1 MGELNI
7 YETESIIN
15 QELNVTYTPNSSV
28 KGYTYEVLKDGE
40 RYGIYKISTNRK
52 SEITLNESGN
62 YQIKITNYLANNKTS
77 NIESGTYKLDLDAP
91 YIISEDSKTVY
102 QLKKG
107 ENYTTDKSELD
118 IRAYDTL
125 DGDITSK
132 MKCNFDEVDFSITGI
147 QTLTC
152 TVSDNAGNIGTK
164 NIAINV
170 IENTNKGINAI
181 QIIFLA
187 VLLSIVVK
195 IIRFRHSYSL
205 EKRINRYSLEPLKDK
220 KTSLFEHFH
229 VIYKKILVFISNILK
244 KSVFL
249 TNYSQRY
256 EKYTILYKDYYDNG
270 LEIVANKFMVGILFI
285 VVAIFAKIFRYEMI
299 SSYECII
306 PFIFGFYLSDIIYI
320 SKYKIYR
327 NKLENDLLQAI
338 TVMNNAFKSGRSITQ
353 AVELVSTELEGP
365 IALEFKKI
373 YMELNFGLEIDVV
386 FDRFYKRVKLDEI
399 AYLTASLSVLNR
411 TGGNIIKVFSSIEEN
426 LFNKKKLKLEL
437 ASLTGTS
444 KIIVTVLYLVP
455 AFFIL
460 FISLVNPG
468 YFEPFYTTTIGF
480 IFMGIILILYL
491 IYIFMVNKIMKVRM

>member
-52 SEITLNESGN
+52 SEITFNESGN

-91 YIISEDSKTVY
+91 YIISEDAKTVY
-102 QLKKG
+102 QLRKG
-107 ENYTTDKSELD
+107 ENYTIEKNELD

-132 MKCNFDEVDFSITGI
+132 MKCNFDEVDFSVTGI

-152 TVSDNAGNIGTK
+152 TVADNAGNIGTK

-170 IENTNKGINAI
+170 VENTNTGINAV

-187 VLLSIVVK
+187 ALILIALR
-195 IIRFRHSYSL
+195 IIRFRQSYNL
-205 EKRINRYSLEPLKDK
+205 EKRISRYSLEPLKDK
-220 KTSLFEHFH
+220 KMSLFEHFH
-229 VIYKKILVFISNILK
+229 IIYKKILLFISNIFK

-249 TNYSQRY
+249 TNYSKRY
-256 EKYTILYKDYYDNG
+256 EKYTILYKNYYDNG
-270 LEIVANKFMVGILFI
+270 LEIVANKFMIGILFI
-285 VVAIFAKIFRYEMI
+285 VVALFSKILRYEML

-306 PFIFGFYLSDIIYI
+306 PFLFGFYLPDIIFI

-327 NKLENDLLQAI
+327 SKLENNLLQAI

-373 YMELNFGLEIDVV
+373 YMELNLGLEVDVV
-386 FDRFYKRVKLDEI
+386 FDRFYKRVKLEEI

-437 ASLTGTS
+437 SSLTGTS

-455 AFFIL
+455 ALFVL
-460 FISLVNPG
+460 FISLVSPG
-468 YFEPFYTTTIGF
+468 YFEPVYTTTIGF
-480 IFMGIILILYL
+480 IFMGIILVLYL

>member
-132 MKCNFDEVDFSITGI
+132 MKCNFDEVDFSVTGI

-170 IENTNKGINAI
+170 VENTNKGISTV
-181 QIIFLA
+181 QIIFLII
-187 VLLSIVVK
+187 LISIVIK
-195 IIRFRHSYSL
+195 IIRFRHSYNL
-205 EKRINRYSLEPLKDK
+205 EKRINRYSLEPLSDK
-220 KTSLFEHFH
+220 KTSLFERFH
-229 VIYKKILVFISNILK
+229 NIYKKILVLLSNSFK

-249 TNYSQRY
+249 TNYSKRY
-256 EKYTILYKDYYDNG
+256 DKYTILYKDYYDNG
-270 LEIVANKFMVGILFI
+270 LQIVANKFMIGILFI
-285 VVAIFAKIFRYEMI
+285 VVALFSKIFKYEMI
-299 SSYECII
+299 SFYECII
-306 PFIFGFYLSDIIYI
+306 PFIFGFYLSDIILI

-373 YMELNFGLEIDVV
+373 YMELNFGLEVDVV
-386 FDRFYKRVKLDEI
+386 FDRFYKRVKLEEI

-460 FISLVNPG
+460 FISLVSPG
-468 YFEPFYTTTIGF
+468 YFEPFYTTTIGL

>member
-52 SEITLNESGN
+52 SEITLSESGN

-91 YIISEDSKTVY
+91 YIISEDAKTVY

-107 ENYTTDKSELD
+107 ENYTIEKNELD

-152 TVSDNAGNIGTK
+152 TVADNAGNIGTK

-170 IENTNKGINAI
+170 VENTNTSIGTL
-181 QIIFLA
+181 QIIFFTI
-187 VLLSIVVK
+187 LLVIALK
-195 IIRFRHSYSL
+195 IIRFRHSYNL
-205 EKRINRYSLEPLKDK
+205 EKRINRYSLEPIKYK
-220 KTSLFEHFH
+220 KESLFEHFH
-229 VIYKKILVFISNILK
+229 IIYKNLLASLSKIFK
-244 KSVFL
+244 KSVFI
-249 TNYSQRY
+249 TNYSKKY
-256 EKYTILYKDYYDNG
+256 EKYIILYDNYYDDG
-270 LEIVANKFMVGILFI
+270 VEIVANKFMIGILFI
-285 VVAIFAKIFRYEMI
+285 IVAIFSKMLNYQFIDT
-299 SSYECII
+299 YECII
-306 PFIFGFYLSDIIYI
+306 PFLFGFYLPNIVFI

-353 AVELVSTELEGP
+353 AVELVSKQLEGP
-365 IALEFKKI
+365 ISLEFNKM
-373 YMELNFGLEIDVV
+373 YMELNLGLEVEVV
-386 FDRFYKRVKLDEI
+386 FERFYKRVKLEEI

-437 ASLTGTS
+437 LSLTGTS
-444 KIIVTVLYLVP
+444 KIIVYVLYLVP
-455 AFFIL
+455 ALFIL
-460 FISLVNPG
+460 FISLISPG
-468 YFEPFYTTTIGF
+468 YFEPFYTTGLGL
-480 IFMGIILILYL
+480 IFMSIILLLYL
-491 IYIFMVNKIMKVRM
+491 VYIVVVNKIMKVRM

>member
-15 QELNVTYTPNSSV
+15 KELNVTYTPNSSV

-52 SEITLNESGN
+52 SDITFYESGN
-62 YQIKITNYLANNKTS
+62 YQIKITNYLANNKIS
-77 NIESGTYKLDLDAP
+77 NIESGIYKIDLDAP

-102 QLKKG
+102 QLKSG
-107 ENYTTDKSELD
+107 EKYTIDKSELD

-132 MKCNFDEVDFSITGI
+132 MNCNFDEVDFSVTGI

-152 TVSDNAGNIGTK
+152 TVEDKAGNIGTK

-170 IENTNKGINAI
+170 IENQNSGIGI
-181 QIIFLA
+181 FQVIFLT
-187 VLLSIVVK
+187 VLVIIALS

-205 EKRINRYSLEPLKDK
+205 EKRINKYSLEPLKSKK
-220 KTSLFEHFH
+220 KTLFDVLYIF
-229 VIYKKILVFISNILK
+229 YKRIVKFLSRLFK
-244 KSVFL
+244 KSAFI
-249 TNYSQRY
+249 TKYSKKY
-256 EKYTILYKDYYDNG
+256 DKYTILYDDYYENG
-270 LEIVANKFMVGILFI
+270 IDIVSNKFIVGILFI
-285 VVAIFAKIFRYEMI
+285 VVALFSKILQYQMI
-299 SSYECII
+299 DMYECII
-306 PFIFGFYLSDIIYI
+306 PFIFGFYLPDIVFI
-320 SKYKIYR
+320 SKYKLYR

-353 AVELVSTELEGP
+353 AVELVGNQLEGP
-365 IALEFKKI
+365 IAQEFKKI
-373 YMELNFGLEIDVV
+373 CMELNFGLEIDVV
-386 FDRFYKRVKLDEI
+386 FDRFYKRVQLEEI
-399 AYLTASLSVLNR
+399 AYLTASLSVLNK

-437 ASLTGTS
+437 LSLTGTS
-444 KIIVTVLYLVP
+444 KIVVTVLYLVP

-460 FISLVNPG
+460 FISLVSPG
-468 YFEPFYTTTIGF
+468 YFEPFYTTGLGL
-480 IFMGIILILYL
+480 IFMGIILILYIL
-491 IYIFMVNKIMKVRM
+491 YIFMVNKIMKVRM

>member
-28 KGYTYEVLKDGE
+28 KGYTYEILKDGE

-91 YIISEDSKTVY
+91 YIISEDAKVVY
-102 QLKKG
+102 QLKPG
-107 ENYTTDKSELD
+107 EKYTIEKSELN

-132 MKCNFDEVDFSITGI
+132 MKCNFDEVDFSVTGI

-170 IENTNKGINAI
+170 IENTNKGISAI
-181 QIIFLA
+181 QIIFLTILISLA
-187 VLLSIVVK
+187 LG

-205 EKRINRYSLEPLKDK
+205 EKRINKYSLEPLKDK
-220 KTSLFEHFH
+220 KTSLFEHLH
-229 VIYKKILVFISNILK
+229 IIYKKVIISLSNSFK

-249 TNYSQRY
+249 TNYSKRY
-256 EKYTILYKDYYDNG
+256 DKYTILYKDYYSSG
-270 LEIVANKFMVGILFI
+270 LEIVASKFMIGLLFI
-285 VVAIFAKIFRYEMI
+285 IIAIFSKIFRYEMI
-299 SSYECII
+299 SFYECII
-306 PFIFGFYLSDIIYI
+306 PFIFGFYLSDIVFI

-373 YMELNFGLEIDVV
+373 YMELNFGLEVDVV

-399 AYLTASLSVLNR
+399 AYLTASLSVLNK

-437 ASLTGTS
+437 LSLTGTS

-460 FISLVNPG
+460 FISLVSPG